1 MMSKTGEQNASQ
13 FLAANPFVVESPE
26 KLLPS
31 QIVELFVSDFTDI
44 ETIRQ
49 RKHTFV
55 WGSRGSGKSMM
66 FRILEPQCQAILHG
80 DLKKAFDQT
89 EPFLGI
95 YFPCKEGQ
103 LNKTELDRLDETARM
118 IVGEHLINLTVGER
132 IVKCLQDQFPD
143 DLLEKKQLV
152 VFARAVAQLFDTI
165 SISSSIRAVNDQY
178 KVTDD
183 PLPWLRHLLRLEN
196 RKVNTFLRR
205 NCISVEETP
214 YDGTTSGYHDF
225 VLPMMELLKGFSS
238 LSSVSIYLL
247 VDDGDRLTRDQQRVL
262 NTWIAN
268 RDQSTLCIKVS
279 AQRDRYNTF
288 QTSRGGLLEQPHDY
302 SDVNVEELYTRSKSD
317 YAKKV
322 RLIATKRLRLSA
334 VPQLEIEKFLP
345 ANIREKERLEQLKEE
360 TAKEWNDISE
370 KTEKEPG
377 RRQDYVYRYATARL
391 FQELG
396 RKKQRKSYAG
406 FQNLVH
412 LSSGVVRDF
421 LEPCYLMVD
430 SCIKKKRLLEEL
442 DAVPASI
449 QDDVCYRYSE
459 EFLDVKL
466 QDIRKDLTPEYWTKL
481 DSLRT
486 LIESMGRLF
495 YERLHNPSARE
506 ARLFSFTVTGSLPE
520 ALEEVLR
527 LGVKYRYFQRRT
539 YSTKEGGGRE
549 PWYLLNRRLCPIF
562 KLDPTGFEGRTTI
575 TPELL
580 RIACEDPVLF
590 VRTRLGEP
598 EDNRQRELPL
608 VGEGE

>member
-1 MMSKTGEQNASQ
+1 MVSKTEEQNASP

-89 EPFLGI
+89 DPFLGI

-103 LNKTELDRLDETARM
+103 LNKTELDRLDQTARA
-118 IVGEHLINLTVGER
+118 IVGEHLINLTIAER

-143 DLLEKKQLV
+143 DFLEKSRLV
-152 VFARAVAQLFDTI
+152 GFATAVSQLFDPI
-165 SISSSIRAVNDQY
+165 SISSSIRAANE
-178 KVTDD
+178 KHKITDD
-183 PLPWLRHLLRLEN
+183 PLSWLRFLLRLEN
-196 RKVNTFLRR
+196 GKINTFLRR

-225 VLPMMELLKGFSS
+225 VLPMMELLKGFPS

-247 VDDGDRLTRDQQRVL
+247 VDDGDRLTHDQQRVL

-268 RDQSTLCIKVS
+268 RDQSTICIKVS

-302 SDVNVEELYTRSKSD
+302 SDVNMEELYTRSKSD

-322 RLIATKRLRLSA
+322 RLIATKRLHISA
-334 VPQLEIEKFLP
+334 VPQSDIERFLP
-345 ANIREKERLEQLKEE
+345 ANVREEERLEQLKKE
-360 TAKEWNDISE
+360 TAKEWEDIAAN
-370 KTEKEPG
+370 TEKRPG
-377 RRQDYVYRYATARL
+377 RKEDYVYRYATARL

-412 LSSGVVRDF
+412 LSSGVIRDF

-430 SCIKKKRLLEEL
+430 SCIKKRRVLAEL
-442 DAVPASI
+442 NEVPVSI

-459 EFLDVKL
+459 EFLDVKF
-466 QDIRKDLTPEYWTKL
+466 QDIRKDLAPEYWTKL
-481 DSLRT
+481 DWLRT

-495 YERLHNPSARE
+495 YERLHDPSARE

-520 ALEEVLR
+520 ELEEVLR
-527 LGVKYRYFQRRT
+527 LGEKYRYFQKRT
-539 YSTKEGGGRE
+539 YSTKGGGGRE
-549 PWYLLNRRLCPIF
+549 PWYLLNRRLCPVF
-562 KLDPTGFEGRTTI
+562 KLDPSGFEGRTTI

-598 EDNRQRELPL
+598 EDNRQRKLPL
-608 VGEGE
+608 VGERE

>member
-31 QIVELFVSDFTDI
+31 QIVELFVSEFTDI

-152 VFARAVAQLFDTI
+152 VFARAVAKLFDTI

-183 PLPWLRHLLRLEN
+183 PLPWLRLLLRLEN

-225 VLPMMELLKGFSS
+225 VLPMMELLKRFSS

-345 ANIREKERLEQLKEE
+345 ANIREEERLEQLKGE
-360 TAKEWNDISE
+360 TAKEWDDISE
-370 KTEKEPG
+370 NTKKEPG

-442 DAVPASI
+442 DEVPVSI

-466 QDIRKDLTPEYWTKL
+466 QDIRKDLTPEHWTKL

-506 ARLFSFTVTGSLPE
+506 ARLFSFTVTSSLPE